1 MIYRHCRKRLVA
13 LVVLF
18 WTLLSGVSAK
28 DLVHIVTRGETVYS
42 ISRQY
47 NVSQDA
53 LMRRNDISDPSKLFE
68 GMKLVI
74 PVASGIAPAA
84 AAKPPAQTPT
94 AVTIYEYTV
103 KPNET
108 LYSIARSQGVVF
120 QALCDINK
128 FPRNYMVK
136 AGEKI
141 KIPKPATA
149 GTAASVATPAP
160 TGTAAPSPAAVQPP
174 APVIAQPPIQPIA
187 QPTPVLIMPSW
198 AALERPSNAK
208 PVPKNP
214 SIRWPV
220 SAKEIFYMNGNVGVL
235 VTGEESE
242 SVKSLTKGTVVHAS
256 PWRGYGNV
264 AIIEADGGYR
274 YLYGACK
281 TLSVRK
287 GDNIEPGTELGKLGI
302 YPASG
307 KPELVFIVSHNG
319 SPVDPVKAPRL

>member
-1 MIYRHCRKRLVA
+1 MIFKHSRKRLFA
-13 LVVLF
+13 LTVLF
-18 WTLLSGVSAK
+18 GTLFSGVSAK
-28 DLVHIVTRGETVYS
+28 DLVHIVSRGETVYS

-53 LMRRNDISDPSKLFE
+53 LMRQNSISDPSKLFV

-74 PVASGIAPAA
+74 PDISPTPASAPSAA
-84 AAKPPAQTPT
+84 AFF
-94 AVTIYEYTV
+94 EYTV
-103 KPNET
+103 QPNET
-108 LYSIARSQGVVF
+108 LYSIARSQGVLV
-120 QALCDINK
+120 QSLCDINK
-128 FPRNYMVK
+128 FTNNYKVK

-141 KIPKPATA
+141 KIPKAATAASPVPA
-149 GTAASVATPAP
+149 GTAASTAAAAPAIAQLPAP
-160 TGTAAPSPAAVQPP
+160 PLVQSPS
-174 APVIAQPPIQPIA
+174 QPIV

-220 SAKEIFYMNGNVGVL
+220 SAKEIFYMNGNIGVL

-264 AIIEADGGYR
+264 VIIEADGGYR

-287 GDNIEPGTELGKLGI
+287 GDNIEAGTELGKLGI

>member
-1 MIYRHCRKRLVA
+1 MIYRRGRKRLIAVA
-13 LVVLF
+13 VLLG
-18 WTLLSGVSAK
+18 TLFSGVSAK
-28 DLVHIVTRGETVYS
+28 DLVHIVARGETVYS

-47 NVSQDA
+47 SVSQEA

-74 PVASGIAPAA
+74 PSSMDSSPAPARTTTS
-84 AAKPPAQTPT
+84 QT
-94 AVTIYEYTV
+94 AVYFEYTV
-103 KPNET
+103 LPNET
-108 LYSIARSQGVVF
+108 LYSIARSQSVMF
-120 QALCDINK
+120 QAICDINN
-128 FPRNYMVK
+128 FPKNYMVK

-141 KIPKPATA
+141 RIPK
-149 GTAASVATPAP
+149 SAP
-160 TGTAAPSPAAVQPP
+160 T
-174 APVIAQPPIQPIA
+174 PVIAQPPAPPTIVQPPMQPIIQPSA
-187 QPTPVLIMPSW
+187 SPVMIMPSW
-198 AALERPSNAK
+198 ASLERPSNAR

-220 SAKEIFYMNGNVGVL
+220 SAKEIFYMNGNIGVL
-235 VTGEESE
+235 VSGEESE

>member
-1 MIYRHCRKRLVA
+1 MIYRHRGKRLFA
-13 LVVLF
+13 LAVLF
-18 WTLLSGVSAK
+18 VMLLSGVSAK
-28 DLVHIVTRGETVYS
+28 DLVHIVVRGETVYS

-53 LMRRNDISDPSKLFE
+53 LMRRNAISDPSKLFE
-68 GMKLVI
+68 GMRLVI
-74 PVASGIAPAA
+74 PVAQDITPTVAVKPA
-84 AAKPPAQTPT
+84 AQTPVAAPS
-94 AVTIYEYTV
+94 AVFEYTV
-103 KPNET
+103 QPNET

-141 KIPKPATA
+141 KIPK
-149 GTAASVATPAP
+149 AASAA
-160 TGTAAPSPAAVQPP
+160 TAAPTPAIVQAP
-174 APVIAQPPIQPIA
+174 APVIVQAPIQPVV

>member
-1 MIYRHCRKRLVA
+1 MILRHCIKRLIA
-13 LVVLF
+13 LAVLF
-18 WTLLSGVSAK
+18 GMAFSGASAK
-28 DLVHIVTRGETVYS
+28 DLVHIVSRGETVYS

-47 NVSQDA
+47 SVSQEA
-53 LMRRNDISDPSKLFE
+53 LMRRNDITDPSKLFV
-68 GMKLVI
+68 GMRLVI
-74 PVASGIAPAA
+74 PDNSPAA
-84 AAKPPAQTPT
+84 AQPS
-94 AVTIYEYTV
+94 VTGVFEYRV
-103 KPNET
+103 QPNET
-108 LYSIARSQGVVF
+108 LYSIARSQGVMF
-120 QALCDINK
+120 QALCDINR
-128 FPRNYMVK
+128 FPKNYMVK

-141 KIPKPATA
+141 KIPRAAPA
-149 GTAASVATPAP
+149 GTAAP
-160 TGTAAPSPAAVQPP
+160 VQVQAP
-174 APVIAQPPIQPIA
+174 APVIAQPTPVQPMPAPVQPPVQPIV

-220 SAKEIFYMNGNVGVL
+220 SAKEIFYMNGNIGVL

-264 AIIEADGGYR
+264 AIIEADSGYR

>member
-1 MIYRHCRKRLVA
+1 MIYRLCRKRIFA
-13 LVVLF
+13 LAVLF
-18 WTLLSGVSAK
+18 GTLFFTVSAK
-28 DLVHIVTRGETVYS
+28 DLVHIVARGETVYS

-53 LMRRNDISDPSKLFE
+53 LMRRNSISDPSKLFE
-68 GMKLVI
+68 GMRLVI
-74 PVASGIAPAA
+74 PVAADIAPPAA
-84 AAKPPAQTPT
+84 ARPPAPATQS
-94 AVTIYEYTV
+94 ASVYFEYIV
-103 KPNET
+103 KANET
-108 LYSIARSQGVVF
+108 LYSIARSHSVMF

-128 FPRNYMVK
+128 FPQNYMVK
-136 AGEKI
+136 TGDKI
-141 KIPKPATA
+141 KIPRAAPA
-149 GTAASVATPAP
+149 ATPASAGTP
-160 TGTAAPSPAAVQPP
+160 APAATAAPAPAIIQPP
-174 APVIAQPPIQPIA
+174 MQPIV
-187 QPTPVLIMPSW
+187 QPTPMLIMPSW

-220 SAKEIFYMNGNVGVL
+220 SAKEIFYMNGNIGVL

-287 GDNIEPGTELGKLGI
+287 GDSIEPGTELGKLGI

-307 KPELVFIVSHNG
+307 KPELVFIVTYNG